1 MIPNDIIYCRPDS
14 LKEVSD
20 AYVKYKNEGKKVKL
34 YAGGSEI
41 ITMARVSSIYVDA
54 VIDLKSIPEMQEM
67 KIIGN
72 QLIIGSCVTLTRIK
86 TSNIFPLLRF
96 NCSEELQTIQIKIE
110 LQLAEM
116 YVVLSYIKKVFYHYY

>member
-1 MIPNDIIYCRPDS
+1 MIPNDIIYCKPDTF
-14 LKEVSD
+14 KEASD
-20 AYVKYKNEGKKVKL
+20 VYNKYKNDGKKVKF

-41 ITMARVSSIYVDA
+41 ITMARVSSINIDV

-67 KIIGN
+67 KIVDN

-96 NCSEELQTIQIKIE
+96 NCSEE
-110 LQLAEM
+110 
-116 YVVLSYIKKVFYHYY
+116 